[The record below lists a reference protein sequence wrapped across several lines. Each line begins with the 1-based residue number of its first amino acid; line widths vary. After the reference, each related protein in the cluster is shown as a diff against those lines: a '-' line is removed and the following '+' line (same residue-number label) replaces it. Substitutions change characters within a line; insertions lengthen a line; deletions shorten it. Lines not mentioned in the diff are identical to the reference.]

1 MLGVLRYVLDGRG
14 RAQERRRAEWAR
26 LDGSDRYHWIWTN
39 MDRLPHYRP
48 LREMRRE
55 AMEDYAVNGGDLP
68 ELHRR
73 ASVMMSRQLMAMGTL
88 PAVNQPYALNHD
100 LYERLPMAM
109 RHEWHA
115 RGRHWHARGDE
126 DLRQRL
132 RRLRAH
138 EPGTR
143 EYEAARRFDRS
154 FINFLATRGDIDEH
168 YEAAIDRLATDTL
181 QFPVPPPAPLPEVI
195 PLPRGRIARLPRER
209 DTIIHL

>member
-1 MLGVLRYVLDGRG
+1 
-14 RAQERRRAEWAR
+14 
-26 LDGSDRYHWIWTN
+26 
-39 MDRLPHYRP
+39 
-48 LREMRRE
+48 
-55 AMEDYAVNGGDLP
+55 MEDYAVNGGDLP

-73 ASVMMSRQLMAMGTL
+73 ASVMMSRQLMAMGAVY
-88 PAVNQPYALNHD
+88 AVNQPYVLTHD
-100 LYERLPMAM
+100 LYERLPIAM
-109 RHEWHA
+109 MHEWHA

-143 EYEAARRFDRS
+143 ECEAARRFDQS
-154 FINFLATRGDIDEH
+154 CIDLLATRGDIDDR